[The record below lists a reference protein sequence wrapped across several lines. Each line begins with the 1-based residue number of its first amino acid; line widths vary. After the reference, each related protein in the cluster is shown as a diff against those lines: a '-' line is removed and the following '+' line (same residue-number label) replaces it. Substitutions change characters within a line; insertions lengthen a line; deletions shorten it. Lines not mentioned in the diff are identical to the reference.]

1 MDAKDVELLRVAQH
15 GLLVCSRPYRVI
27 AEQLGLSEQEVLDRL
42 SRLVEKGYIRRVA
55 ASIAHYNIGMTAN
68 ALCAWCV
75 EDDRVDEVG
84 RMLAS
89 FEEVTHCYQRER
101 ADGWRYNLYTMVHAR
116 TREEGLAI
124 VSSLAR
130 KVKVDDYVVL
140 FSTRE
145 LKKTGVRL

>member
-1 MDAKDVELLRVAQH
+1 MDAKDVELLRVAQQ

-27 AEQLGLSEQEVLDRL
+27 GEQVGLSEEEVLERL
-42 SRLVEKGYIRRVA
+42 RRLKEKGYIRRVA
-55 ASIAHYNIGMTAN
+55 ASIAHYSIGMMAN

-75 EDDRVDEVG
+75 EDDRVEEVG
-84 RMLAS
+84 RKLAS
-89 FEEVTHCYQRER
+89 FREVTHCYQRER

-130 KVKVDDYVVL
+130 KVNVEDYVVL